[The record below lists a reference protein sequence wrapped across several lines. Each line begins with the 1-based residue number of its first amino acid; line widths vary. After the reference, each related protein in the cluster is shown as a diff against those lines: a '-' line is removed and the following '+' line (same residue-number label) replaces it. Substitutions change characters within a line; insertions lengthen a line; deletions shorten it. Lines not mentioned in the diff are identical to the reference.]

1 MTYQYPSE
9 NKRHIDEGLG
19 STGSS
24 DFCKLKYMNYGETG
38 TSGEEKDAKLRVEIR
53 KNRCTEIIFRA
64 SKLVHISTC
73 KF

>member
-1 MTYQYPSE
+1 
-9 NKRHIDEGLG
+9 
-19 STGSS
+19 
-24 DFCKLKYMNYGETG
+24 MNYGETG